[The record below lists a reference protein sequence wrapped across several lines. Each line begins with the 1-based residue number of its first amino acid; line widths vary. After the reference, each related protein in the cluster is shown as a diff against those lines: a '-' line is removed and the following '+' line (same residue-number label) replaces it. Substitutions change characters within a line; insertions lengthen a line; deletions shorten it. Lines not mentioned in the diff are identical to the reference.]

1 MTKILVVDDDPV
13 QLRLTSAAAE
23 KAGFTVLTAAGGQP
37 ALQLLRDDRNIGA
50 LVLDLVMPDL
60 DGMGVMD
67 AMHREAIKCPVIIQ
81 TANSSLDTVISA
93 MREGAVDF
101 FVKPV
106 APERLII
113 SLRNALKMGQ
123 LEQTVRN
130 DRARRDGK
138 FGITDIIGDSAA
150 LTKATTLAAKAAKSN
165 IPVLLEGE
173 SGAGKEVIA
182 RAIQGTSDRAG
193 KPFVTVNCG
202 AIPANLI
209 ESTLFGHLKGAFT
222 GATGDHRGK
231 FAEADGGTIFLDE
244 IGELPL
250 DAQVKLLRTL
260 QDGTIEPVGSSKTEK
275 VNVRLISATNRR
287 LLNQTMDGKFREDL
301 YYRLN
306 VFPIYVPPLRDRRE
320 DIEPLAEHF
329 LAQLSA
335 DTGCRVIGIGREAL
349 DLLKSYDWPGNVR
362 QLQNAIYRALVLAE
376 QAYLVPADFPQL
388 SAALNGTGELRQQMT
403 ETATS
408 ARPMHIDD
416 AQPDTSPDPT
426 THTTDP
432 AAERFTSD
440 NGDMRTLAEV
450 ERELIEFALTR
461 HKGRMT
467 SVAKALGIGRST
479 LYRKLKEY
487 GLAQD
492 TIGEA
497 A

>member
-23 KAGFTVLTAAGGQP
+23 KAGFSVLTAEGGER
-37 ALQLLRDDRNIGA
+37 ALALLREDRNIGA
-50 LVLDLVMPDL
+50 VVLDLVMPDL

-81 TANSSLDTVISA
+81 TAKSSLDTVISA

-123 LEQTVRN
+123 LEQKVRN
-130 DRARRDGK
+130 DAARRDGR
-138 FGITDIIGDSAA
+138 FTLADVIGESPA
-150 LTKATTLAAKAAKSN
+150 LAKATGLAAKAAKSG

-202 AIPANLI
+202 AIPENLV
-209 ESTLFGHLKGAFT
+209 ESTLFGHVKGAFT
-222 GATGDHRGK
+222 GATADHRGK
-231 FAEADGGTIFLDE
+231 FAEADGGTLFLDE
-244 IGELPL
+244 IGELPP

-260 QDGTIEPVGSSKTEK
+260 QEGTIEPVGSAKTEK
-275 VNVRLISATNRR
+275 VNVRVISATNRR
-287 LLNQTMDGKFREDL
+287 LLNLTMEGRFREDL

-306 VFPIYVPPLRDRRE
+306 VFPIYVPPLRDRAE

-335 DTGCRVIGIGREAL
+335 DAGRRVVGISAEAMTM
-349 DLLKSYDWPGNVR
+349 LKAYDWPGNVR

-376 QAYLVPADFPQL
+376 QAYLMPADFPQL
-388 SAALNGTGELRQQMT
+388 SAALNGPDEVRRQLAGTGADRGPT
-403 ETATS
+403 
-408 ARPMHIDD
+408 HID
-416 AQPDTSPDPT
+416 AAPPAHSEKIETQPSPVI
-426 THTTDP
+426 
-432 AAERFTSD
+432 ERFTD
-440 NGDMRTLAEV
+440 DEGRVRTLADV
-450 ERELIEFALTR
+450 ERDLIVFALEQ
-461 HKGRMT
+461 HKGRIT
-467 SVAKALGIGRST
+467 SVAKSLGMGRST

-487 GLAQD
+487 GLAD
-492 TIGEA
+492 EFVGEA